1 MIAREPLHFMAVV
14 LAMALAAYATRI
26 GGYWLIGR
34 FPLNARL
41 LRMLD
46 ALPGAVIAAVVLPTL
61 VKGGP
66 SAVLAVAAAMTT
78 MVFVRN
84 DFAAVLAGVA
94 RSRISPP
101 GASRPNR

>member
-1 MIAREPLHFMAVV
+1 MIASEPLRFMAVV

-34 FPLNARL
+34 IPLSRRL

-46 ALPGAVIAAVVLPTL
+46 ALPGAVIAAIMLPTL
-61 VKGGP
+61 IKGGP

-78 MVFVRN
+78 MVLVRN

-94 RSRISPP
+94 MAALVRAA
-101 GASRPNR
+101 GF